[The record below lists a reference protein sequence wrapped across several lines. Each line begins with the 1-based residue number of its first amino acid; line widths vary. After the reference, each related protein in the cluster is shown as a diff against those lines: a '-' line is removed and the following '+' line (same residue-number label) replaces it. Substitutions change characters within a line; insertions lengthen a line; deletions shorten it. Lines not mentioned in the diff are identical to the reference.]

1 MEYIYEFGLFL
12 AQAVT
17 LVAAVLMLVAGLVAI
32 GQRQK
37 LEQHEGHIEIR
48 SLNDKYRHIGDTID
62 VARSMNRDY
71 GPYFLTEEVVLG
83 SQDRTYLEME
93 NNLTEGQLPYGARFE
108 VINSL
113 YLFTT
118 EEDNE
123 I

>member
-48 SLNDKYRHIGDTID
+48 SLNDKYRQIGDTIEHQLY
-62 VARSMNRDY
+62 RN
-71 GPYFLTEEVVLG
+71 LG
-83 SQDRTYLEME
+83 SRS
-93 NNLTEGQLPYGARFE
+93 GSE
-108 VINSL
+108 VIGQ
-113 YLFTT
+113 F
-118 EEDNE
+118 
-123 I
+123 